1 MKETKSKTVH
11 DVFME
16 RGFIEKVTDEEK
28 VPEILEG
35 KVTCYIG
42 FDPTASS
49 FHVGNLVPIMS
60 LAHMQRYGHRPIALV
75 GGGTGLVGDP
85 SGKDEMRQILTY
97 EEIAQNAEAQRK
109 QFARF
114 LDFSNNKALL
124 LNNADWLTKLN
135 YIDFLRDIGVH
146 FSVNR
151 MLSAESVRIRLE
163 TGLSFIEFNYQLL
176 QAYDFWYQFKHYS
189 CLIQMGGSDQWGN
202 IVAGIDLIRRLEGKQ
217 AYGITFP
224 LIMTA
229 DGKKMGKTEKGAVWL
244 DPQRTSPYE
253 YYQFWINTDDRDVKR
268 FLALFTFLPME
279 EVEEYGELKGADIRE
294 AKDVLAFEATKI
306 VHGEEEAK
314 KARTASRALFSK
326 EETDEDLIPTTYLE
340 KEKFIRGIPIFKL
353 FEVSSLCTSGSEA
366 RRLIEQ
372 GGAYVNNKRVDQ
384 FDLAIKLDD
393 FEGGGILLR
402 AGKKKFH
409 RIKILDKS

>member
-1 MKETKSKTVH
+1 MKKKTVF
-11 DVFME
+11 DVLKE

-28 VPEILEG
+28 IPEILEG

-49 FHVGNLVPIMS
+49 FHVGNLVPIMALS
-60 LAHMQRYGHRPIALV
+60 HMQRHGHRPIALA

-97 EEIAQNAEAQRK
+97 EEIAKNAESQKK
-109 QFARF
+109 QFAHF
-114 LDFSNNKALL
+114 LDFSGDRALL

-151 MLSAESVRIRLE
+151 MLAAESVKIRLE

-176 QAYDFWYQFKHYS
+176 QAYDFWYQFKHYN

-244 DPQRTSPYE
+244 DPEKTSPYE
-253 YYQFWINTDDRDVKR
+253 YYQFWINTDDRDVIR
-268 FLALFTFLPME
+268 FLALFTFLPLE
-279 EVEEYGELKGADIRE
+279 EVEEYGKLEGADIRK
-294 AKDVLAFEATKI
+294 AKEILAFEATKI
-306 VHGEEEAK
+306 AHGEKEST
-314 KARTASRALFSK
+314 KARNASRALFFK
-326 EETDEDLIPTTYLE
+326 EETDADSIPTKYIGKT
-340 KEKFIRGIPIFKL
+340 KFIEGIPAFKL
-353 FEVSSLCTSGSEA
+353 FETTGLCSSSSEA

-372 GGAYVNNKRVDQ
+372 GGAYINDRRIDQ
-384 FDLAIKLDD
+384 FDLVITIKDLNDRG
-393 FEGGGILLR
+393 EVSLR

-409 RIKILDKS
+409 RIKILDTN